1 MKLQRDLPLSELSS
15 SVTSSCGKIG
25 TSSFLTRTTQP
36 TENGKE
42 VCPETSPVRRSGTS
56 TRIPFLGCWILTKKW
71 AQRHIH
77 LISRSPATLVVP
89 TIVFLSLCA
98 CGFALTFMLARS
110 EEEDIP
116 SEVLRAAAEKGQWF
130 SDQLHQAILPLFS
143 MAQFVNQLEIFQSL
157 PEEIGP
163 AFENNSLPFV
173 DSSFTHRNV
182 TGVCDRPDL
191 VQRFSEIAATIKRN
205 SKMEGV
211 LVNIQLAPEAVV
223 CLLHPLNNTE
233 DFPDGVFMDNTGAL
247 GHDLLA
253 DPERRVIAQETLLAD
268 KVTIAGPLSLKQCRD
283 CDPTVEKAFI
293 ARLPIDH
300 AMDFDGKA
308 RTRWGFAVA
317 LINWEELIGR
327 SNIYETFSE
336 RDLEFQLTRTDRIL
350 DARTGNS
357 SEQVVLLAGSDGFLS
372 RQQRFVTT
380 ALDTTNNEWIM
391 TVGYN
396 FESLPTWKVAAA
408 TATVLVSLCITVLV
422 YTILMQ
428 KQIHSELIA
437 EKSAL
442 LVESARKAASDERE
456 LNDFIAHEVRN
467 PLSAAMS
474 ACAFVSSAVNET
486 QPLID
491 IESQNS
497 VREDVRII
505 EASLH
510 FINELLR
517 SMLDIHRAASKQM
530 VLEMEATDILRD
542 VFEPVS
548 SMLYRRDD
556 NFQVLLACDENLVVC
571 ADRLRL
577 QQVVLNLGRNAAKFV
592 GQGFVR
598 LRATCV
604 GDDVCIYV
612 EDSGPS
618 IPMGKRKDLFCRFQ
632 ESLDSLSQG
641 TGIGLNLCKELV
653 DLMGGS
659 IFLDESYISGHAGG
673 DGTRIV
679 INLRKPPI
687 ESSGSDN
694 PELETLCAS
703 ADECNDK
710 RIEKTRTLPAKLSVL
725 IVDDERILRKLASR
739 SISKIAPDWSIR
751 EAASGETAL
760 QLITCG
766 ESFDLIFMDQYM
778 TSTDRQLTGTETVR
792 ELRSRRVNSIVCGL
806 SANDLQQ
813 AFTGAGANYFI
824 MKPFPCKAVELETE
838 LLRITECID
847 R

>member
-110 EEEDIP
+110 EEEDIR

-143 MAQFVNQLEIFQSL
+143 MAQFVNQLEIFQTL

-191 VQRFSEIAATIKRN
+191 VQRFS
-205 SKMEGV
+205 
-211 LVNIQLAPEAVV
+211 
-223 CLLHPLNNTE
+223 
-233 DFPDGVFMDNTGAL
+233 
-247 GHDLLA
+247 
-253 DPERRVIAQETLLAD
+253 
-268 KVTIAGPLSLKQCRD
+268 
-283 CDPTVEKAFI
+283 
-293 ARLPIDH
+293 
-300 AMDFDGKA
+300 
-308 RTRWGFAVA
+308 
-317 LINWEELIGR
+317 
-327 SNIYETFSE
+327 
-336 RDLEFQLTRTDRIL
+336 
-350 DARTGNS
+350 
-357 SEQVVLLAGSDGFLS
+357 
-372 RQQRFVTT
+372 
-380 ALDTTNNEWIM
+380 
-391 TVGYN
+391 
-396 FESLPTWKVAAA
+396 
-408 TATVLVSLCITVLV
+408 
-422 YTILMQ
+422 
-428 KQIHSELIA
+428 
-437 EKSAL
+437 
-442 LVESARKAASDERE
+442 
-456 LNDFIAHEVRN
+456 
-467 PLSAAMS
+467 
-474 ACAFVSSAVNET
+474 
-486 QPLID
+486 
-491 IESQNS
+491 
-497 VREDVRII
+497 
-505 EASLH
+505 
-510 FINELLR
+510 
-517 SMLDIHRAASKQM
+517 
-530 VLEMEATDILRD
+530 
-542 VFEPVS
+542 
-548 SMLYRRDD
+548 D

-751 EAASGETAL
+751 EAASGETVL